1 MIKGED
7 MKYLV
12 LGILLTVLSG
22 CGGTNNEEQ
31 QNIEPSER
39 PTSPVPQESAKQPPS
54 IPTL

>member
-1 MIKGED
+1 

-12 LGILLTVLSG
+12 LGLLLTILSG

-39 PTSPVPQESAKQPPS
+39 PTSPMPQESAKQPPS